1 MVNALDYGMSWEY
14 LNIIY
19 WPTIRA
25 NNLKATHTRTH
36 TQTHTHAHTVWQFAS
51 LCKFE
56 ANFSANL
63 AIVNVFS
70 RLFCATW
77 ISGGSNT
84 HTHFKTYTHTH
95 ECVCLQI
102 HIYTIWLSFVQCQ
115 IWGLQAYEFC
125 SLCVWKCVCS
135 LVVHYDLM
143 DSICWS
149 RPHREKRSLFF

>member
-1 MVNALDYGMSWEY
+1 MSWEY
-14 LNIIY
+14 LNIFY

-84 HTHFKTYTHTH
+84 HTHTLQDLHTHTWV
-95 ECVCLQI
+95 CVPANSYLYNLIVFCTMPNLGPAGIRILQFVCLEVCEC
-102 HIYTIWLSFVQCQ
+102 L
-115 IWGLQAYEFC
+115 
-125 SLCVWKCVCS
+125 CS
-135 LVVHYDLM
+135 LVIHYDLM

-149 RPHREKRSLFF
+149 RPHREKRSLLF